1 MQACFGVYLF
11 MGFVLMTMG
20 GLYWSDA
27 GAVGATAVYLLL
39 IGFLML
45 VVGGIAL
52 FANFKKIWIILFIIE
67 LFNVALFLFLYVVIV
82 IVLMMASGSSDPVT
96 KSTKASWDTLL
107 PELTFTGSDGAGG
120 IYCKTATGGTACDS
134 FFSTSLG
141 PASTRAGDTCDI
153 AETDLGD
160 ILANCSSIQL
170 NPCNDDSSCPP
181 GFADSPLATK
191 CSAYYGMCDSC
202 QLACMQAS
210 IDKVKDQMLPASYF
224 TFFLCFYLFIVVC
237 FNQIALGADEM
248 EGVLKIAGL
257 VLNGL
262 VVLFSFVAFVIA
274 IIGMVD
280 ANDACPEGKDCVPTS
295 MLVLIFLGFCL
306 LVLGGLATGGIYI
319 NNNMLIRIA
328 TLVMIFASIALL
340 LAALLMGISSGAVLD
355 DMGYYYDTNYPKL
368 RSALEKG
375 DNSYCQLNEAD
386 CKLLTYD
393 TAGTAGVYPK
403 NEDGNIVIDSESPY
417 WDGVAYQMTAA
428 EVWKDQ
434 YAILAAMAK
443 KDDAAAWL
451 EPCETTGICIYCDEF
466 AAAVHLGNPGYTQN
480 APPAQTGCYEAR
492 VRAGI
497 QGEGRTQADA
507 ERLYSFAADATACAG
522 ATEAT
527 CETIDSTRP
536 DLAAGVTE
544 KACVWLSSLGNC
556 FETATESVAAD
567 VLLCNAIKSDTQL
580 ANDNACKAVRTTATS
595 TAAAPTCLART
606 PAATATDA
614 TCTALIANTLGEPS
628 NRAECEA
635 NSECVFTAGYVN
647 ACTYQSRDMYK
658 QAPNLNFLEALSGNQ
673 QDLLTATAANPAS
686 TPPQNLVLK
695 KYVSAFPY
703 DDTNGYAT
711 ENACTGTDAACTAV
725 AMTQDDVVDAA
736 ACAAVDDGCVFK
748 QAPMTVAEWTSMISN
763 FTTFNHDAK
772 FSMPKCES
780 ALQDYVKSETACPE
794 TPEAGD
800 ANIYKADCAAC
811 NSAFTPFLFNADTG
825 MSGGSQQQ
833 CLNFFVGH
841 LENECGGGSTQCID
855 EVRPNVAGRCEGA
868 NSPDQQ
874 PCENGGGTWAAVPD
888 EATRKSHIDP
898 IITDALAGKNGWG
911 GYTDKGCK
919 IKIQDTIENSMST
932 IGIAGAIFL
941 LFFIGIIFFT
951 EQGIVIYKG
960 GGGDDDDDD
969 DDDDDSDE

>member
-170 NPCNDDSSCPP
+170 NPCNDDTSCPP

-280 ANDACPEGKDCVPTS
+280 ANEACPEGKDCVPTS

-368 RSALEKG
+368 R
-375 DNSYCQLNEAD
+375 
-386 CKLLTYD
+386 
-393 TAGTAGVYPK
+393 
-403 NEDGNIVIDSESPY
+403 
-417 WDGVAYQMTAA
+417 
-428 EVWKDQ
+428 
-434 YAILAAMAK
+434 
-443 KDDAAAWL
+443 
-451 EPCETTGICIYCDEF
+451 
-466 AAAVHLGNPGYTQN
+466 H
-480 APPAQTGCYEAR
+480 R
-492 VRAGI
+492 RH
-497 QGEGRTQADA
+497 RR
-507 ERLYSFAADATACAG
+507 RL
-522 ATEAT
+522 
-527 CETIDSTRP
+527 
-536 DLAAGVTE
+536 
-544 KACVWLSSLGNC
+544 
-556 FETATESVAAD
+556 
-567 VLLCNAIKSDTQL
+567 
-580 ANDNACKAVRTTATS
+580 
-595 TAAAPTCLART
+595 
-606 PAATATDA
+606 
-614 TCTALIANTLGEPS
+614 
-628 NRAECEA
+628 
-635 NSECVFTAGYVN
+635 
-647 ACTYQSRDMYK
+647 
-658 QAPNLNFLEALSGNQ
+658 
-673 QDLLTATAANPAS
+673 
-686 TPPQNLVLK
+686 
-695 KYVSAFPY
+695 
-703 DDTNGYAT
+703 
-711 ENACTGTDAACTAV
+711 
-725 AMTQDDVVDAA
+725 
-736 ACAAVDDGCVFK
+736 
-748 QAPMTVAEWTSMISN
+748 
-763 FTTFNHDAK
+763 
-772 FSMPKCES
+772 
-780 ALQDYVKSETACPE
+780 PE
-794 TPEAGD
+794 E
-800 ANIYKADCAAC
+800 
-811 NSAFTPFLFNADTG
+811 
-825 MSGGSQQQ
+825 
-833 CLNFFVGH
+833 
-841 LENECGGGSTQCID
+841 
-855 EVRPNVAGRCEGA
+855 
-868 NSPDQQ
+868 
-874 PCENGGGTWAAVPD
+874 
-888 EATRKSHIDP
+888 
-898 IITDALAGKNGWG
+898 
-911 GYTDKGCK
+911 
-919 IKIQDTIENSMST
+919 
-932 IGIAGAIFL
+932 
-941 LFFIGIIFFT
+941 
-951 EQGIVIYKG
+951 
-960 GGGDDDDDD
+960 
-969 DDDDDSDE
+969 